1 MSKNNARAIHNRR
14 LVKLIASL
22 AMAILSSAQ
31 AISLDDANEK
41 SGYGTRVYQDPS
53 TLERQICTY
62 IYPADVDQRTY
73 NIVVP
78 GRYCLASDL
87 VARLPAEASP
97 TSLLP
102 DSTNLNRDP
111 PSFSDPKTPAHT
123 GPAIN
128 IHVSDV
134 EIDFGGYTLSEYRK
148 ESIEYGIHMEY
159 GLGNIHI
166 HGGAIAGFEIGISN
180 GPTGLTSYAPNT
192 AISIRKMQ
200 FNGSFAGP
208 GTHDVGVSLGGIS
221 DSVISQNE
229 FDGHWMALGIAGADD
244 VIVSL
249 NRFDLP
255 STNSTNSWSIG
266 LYTQSRVRNVLI
278 ADNTF
283 YGHGYTNRTGIFL
296 HNNTRHVTVSQ
307 LGRDN
312 IIERNILYGVQD
324 PINIGG
330 TGIGS
335 NNVVRHNQIYGD
347 YPYNFTRTYP
357 SGFPHEFAAI
367 KVSNNIDIEIVGNY
381 IFSALGLPYYNGI
394 KLESGT
400 TVKPDSNGNP
410 LLRYNQTCGVFD
422 PLVPPPGVAESSV
435 DGGNYWNVFCMP
447 PVIP

>member
-1 MSKNNARAIHNRR
+1 
-14 LVKLIASL
+14 
-22 AMAILSSAQ
+22 MAI
-31 AISLDDANEK
+31 
-41 SGYGTRVYQDPS
+41 
-53 TLERQICTY
+53 C
-62 IYPADVDQRTY
+62 
-73 NIVVP
+73 
-78 GRYCLASDL
+78 
-87 VARLPAEASP
+87 
-97 TSLLP
+97 
-102 DSTNLNRDP
+102 
-111 PSFSDPKTPAHT
+111 
-123 GPAIN
+123 
-128 IHVSDV
+128 
-134 EIDFGGYTLSEYRK
+134 
-148 ESIEYGIHMEY
+148 
-159 GLGNIHI
+159 
-166 HGGAIAGFEIGISN
+166 
-180 GPTGLTSYAPNT
+180 
-192 AISIRKMQ
+192 
-200 FNGSFAGP
+200 
-208 GTHDVGVSLGGIS
+208 
-221 DSVISQNE
+221 
-229 FDGHWMALGIAGADD
+229 IAGADD

-255 STNSTNSWSIG
+255 STNPWSIG

-296 HNNTRHVTVSQ
+296 HNNTKYVTASQ
-307 LGRDN
+307 LSRDN

-347 YPYNFTRTYP
+347 YPYNITRTYP
-357 SGFPHEFAAI
+357 TGFPHQFAAI
-367 KVSNNIDIEIVGNY
+367 RVSRNIDIEIVGNY

-394 KLESGT
+394 QLESGT